1 MKKQGT
7 LLLLLAAFAL
17 PAILA
22 KLVLDLNWYQGGV
35 TNRGELLASPMASE
49 WLGQSKQ
56 WQLIYLLPQQC
67 DELCQGALF
76 NLRQVPQA
84 VGAEQDR
91 LSSVLL
97 IDGDTLDEQPAD
109 VKKQLAGIEQ
119 REVPKNVVSQ
129 LKTLEY
135 GAKAIYI
142 ADPLGNVMMAYPLVK
157 GQMAVLA
164 QGKDVLRDLKRLL
177 KISKIG

>member
-7 LLLLLAAFAL
+7 LLLLLGAFAL
-17 PAILA
+17 PVILA

-35 TNRGELLASPMASE
+35 TNRGELLESPIASD
-49 WLGQSKQ
+49 WLGESKQ
-56 WQLIYLLPQQC
+56 WQLIYLLPDEC
-67 DELCQGALF
+67 GELCQGALF

-84 VGAEQDR
+84 VGADQDR

-97 IDGDTLDEQPAD
+97 IDGDMLDGQPSV
-109 VKKQLAGIEQ
+109 VKKQLSGLDQ
-119 REVPKNVVSQ
+119 RQVPDYVVNQ

-135 GAKAIYI
+135 GGKAIYI

-157 GQMAVLA
+157 GQVAVLA

>member
-7 LLLLLAAFAL
+7 LLLLFGAFAL
-17 PAILA
+17 PVILA
-22 KLVLDLNWYQGGV
+22 KLMLDLNWYQGGV
-35 TNRGELLASPMASE
+35 TNRGELLESPLASE
-49 WLGQSKQ
+49 WLGESRQ
-56 WQLIYLLPQQC
+56 WQLIYLLPEQC

-97 IDGDTLDEQPAD
+97 IDGDTLDEQSGE
-109 VKKQLAGIEQ
+109 VKKQMSGIEQ
-119 REVPKNVVSQ
+119 RQVPDYVVSQ

-142 ADPLGNVMMAYPLVK
+142 PDPLGNVMMAYPLVK
-157 GQMAVLA
+157 GQVAILA